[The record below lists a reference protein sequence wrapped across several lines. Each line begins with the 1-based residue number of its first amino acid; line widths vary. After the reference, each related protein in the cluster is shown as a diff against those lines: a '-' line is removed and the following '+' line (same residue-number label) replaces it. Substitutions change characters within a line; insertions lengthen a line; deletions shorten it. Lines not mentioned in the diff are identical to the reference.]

1 MAELQLPPFVDVDA
15 LRDMLNEALA
25 DVVVCDCRSYLDE
38 REGLDE
44 YRAGHIPGARFID
57 LETAVSGPVESGTGK
72 GRHPLPDPSD
82 FADALGRAGISEDTT
97 VVAYDDVG
105 GAIAARFVWMLR
117 TLGQPAAVLDGGIAA
132 WDEPLESDDPT
143 FDGVTTP
150 ARPFPPD
157 ALATA
162 DDVAAVI
169 EARGLV
175 VDSRGADRYE
185 GRIEPIDPIA
195 GHIPGA
201 INLPFAENL
210 EDGSLVSI
218 QELTSRFREE
228 EVDADTIFYCGSRV
242 TACHNLLAAEA
253 AGLGQAKLYV
263 GSWSG
268 WVDRDEPPVATGTDS

>member
-1 MAELQLPPFVDVDA
+1 
-15 LRDMLNEALA
+15 
-25 DVVVCDCRSYLDE
+25 
-38 REGLDE
+38 
-44 YRAGHIPGARFID
+44 
-57 LETAVSGPVESGTGK
+57 
-72 GRHPLPDPSD
+72 
-82 FADALGRAGISEDTT
+82 
-97 VVAYDDVG
+97 
-105 GAIAARFVWMLR
+105 MLR
-117 TLGQPAAVLDGGIAA
+117 ALGQPAAVLDGGIAA
-132 WDEPLESDDPT
+132 WDEPLESDDRT

-218 QELTSRFREE
+218 QELTLSL
-228 EVDADTIFYCGSRV
+228 I
-242 TACHNLLAAEA
+242 HI
-253 AGLGQAKLYV
+253 
-263 GSWSG
+263 
-268 WVDRDEPPVATGTDS
+268 